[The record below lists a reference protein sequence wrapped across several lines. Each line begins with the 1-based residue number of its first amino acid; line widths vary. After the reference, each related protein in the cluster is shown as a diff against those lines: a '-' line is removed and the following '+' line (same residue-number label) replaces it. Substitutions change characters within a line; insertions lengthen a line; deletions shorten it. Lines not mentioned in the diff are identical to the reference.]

1 MNINFLVRNF
11 YKFRKCL
18 FAKETT
24 QSFCVCASESLIY
37 FFVSVNYWHVV
48 GELMVLIS
56 RCFGC
61 KKCQKAAFDSK
72 QTSAPSTF
80 FTESIIQFST
90 SFLAGNLRKS
100 KSCIHHIAWTMEV
113 ATAGLESVKRFAG
126 MATDEN
132 NSFSL
137 FSQKVPWSFQGHK
150 TTSNKM
156 DLK

>member
-1 MNINFLVRNF
+1 MTLSSSEINL
-11 YKFRKCL
+11 KFHGKCL

-72 QTSAPSTF
+72 QTSAPSIQVHF
-80 FTESIIQFST
+80 FTESIIQYST

-100 KSCIHHIAWTMEV
+100 NSYTILLEQWRSPQPGWSRSSVSQEWPLTKIIHFHYFR
-113 ATAGLESVKRFAG
+113 KR
-126 MATDEN
+126 
-132 NSFSL
+132 S
-137 FSQKVPWSFQGHK
+137 P
-150 TTSNKM
+150 
-156 DLK
+156 DLSRGTK